1 MKHII
6 VADRNRDKIT
16 EAIKTAEGRSRE
28 RTITVDQIFEFC
40 NVIAKLYRIYK
51 KDLEGSTFY
60 VDRYAQNFPAAYKYR
75 AQSTHFTVRYEKGR
89 FLLTDVCRDYTQRE
103 SQRVFAD
110 LSQATK
116 AAIIKASEILDT
128 Y

>member
-16 EAIKTAEGRSRE
+16 EAIKAAEGRSRE
-28 RTITVDQIFEFC
+28 RTITADQVFEFC
-40 NVIAKLYRIYK
+40 DKIAKLYRIHK

-89 FLLTDVCRDYTQRE
+89 FLLTDVCRDYTRRDT
-103 SQRVFAD
+103 QRVLAD
-110 LSQATK
+110 LSQTTK
-116 AAIIKASEILDT
+116 AAIIKACETLDT

>member
-1 MKHII
+1 MKAII
-6 VADRNRDKIT
+6 VAERNRDKIA
-16 EAIKTAEGRSRE
+16 EAIKAAEGRSHE
-28 RTITVDQIFEFC
+28 RTITADHIFEFC
-40 NVIAKLYRIYK
+40 NVIAKLYRVHK

-89 FLLTDVCRDYTQRE
+89 FLLTEVCRDYTRRE
-103 SQRVFAD
+103 SRRVLAD

-116 AAIIKASEILDT
+116 AAIIKASECLDT

>member
-1 MKHII
+1 MKAII
-6 VADRNRDKIT
+6 VAERNKEKIAA
-16 EAIKTAEGRSRE
+16 AIKEAEGRSRE

-40 NVIAKLYRIYK
+40 GKIAGVYRIHK

-89 FLLTDVCRDYTQRE
+89 FLLTEVCRDYTRRDT
-103 SQRVFAD
+103 QRVLAD

-116 AAIIKASEILDT
+116 AAIIKACETLDT